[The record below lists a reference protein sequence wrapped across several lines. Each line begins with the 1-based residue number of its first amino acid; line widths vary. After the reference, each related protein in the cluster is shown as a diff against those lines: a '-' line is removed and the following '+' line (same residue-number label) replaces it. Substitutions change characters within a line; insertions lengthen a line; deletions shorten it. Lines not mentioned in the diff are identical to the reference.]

1 MFNMKKSLFNAS
13 FTTLTLLLL
22 TLSSF
27 AQNMPRATDTDRN
40 LLRKSRAQK
49 VTAVTLATIGGI
61 FIVGNAFWNSEV
73 EHSSNIIVFEKTFA
87 GYLIGGAM
95 VAGSIPLFNGS
106 KQNKAKAQALTARLK
121 KEPLPIVLSGK
132 SIRSYGAVAIQWH
145 F

>member
-1 MFNMKKSLFNAS
+1 MKKSLLNAS

-22 TLSSF
+22 TISSF
-27 AQNMPRATDTDRN
+27 AQNMPQAMDTDRN

-49 VTAVTLATIGGI
+49 VAGVTLATIGGL
-61 FIVGNAFWNSEV
+61 FIVGNAFWNSDV
-73 EHSSNIIVFEKTFA
+73 EHSSGFIVFEKTYA

-95 VAGSIPLFNGS
+95 VGGSIPLFNGS

-121 KEPLPIVLSGK
+121 KETLSTAMSGK
-132 SIRSYGAVAIQWH
+132 SRRSYGVVAIQWH